1 MPYELRYGAPMHGLR
16 LYACAAFPDAWQLF
30 AGAQGE
36 PDGASLYGDAAY
48 LRRALYPSSPVSRKS
63 GVCNEGVA
71 LCLDFGRGAPLYGA
85 EKSIP
90 NLKKTP
96 LSGTCPSKV
105 FFVWAKIYSSS
116 SVASGAA
123 AISGVTCSHKSSQQ
137 SQSHSKKSSS
147 S

>member
-1 MPYELRYGAPMHGLR
+1 MPCKLRHRDQMHGLR
-16 LYACAAFPDAWQLF
+16 LYSRAAFPDAWQPS

-48 LRRALYPSSPVSRKS
+48 LRRALYSPPPVSRKS
-63 GVCNEGVA
+63 GVCDEGVA
-71 LCLDFGRGAPLYGA
+71 LCPDFGRGAPLYGA
-85 EKSIP
+85 EKYIP
-90 NLKKTP
+90 NIKKTP

-105 FFVWAKIYSSS
+105 FFVWAEVYSSS